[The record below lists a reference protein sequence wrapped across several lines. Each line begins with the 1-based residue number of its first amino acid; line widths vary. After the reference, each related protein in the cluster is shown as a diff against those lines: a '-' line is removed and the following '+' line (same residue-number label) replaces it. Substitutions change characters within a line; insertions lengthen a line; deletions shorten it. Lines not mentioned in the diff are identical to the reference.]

1 MIDINQDCKTGSK
14 LIKGVI
20 HLLVQSH
27 TYLLEFTSVKYVIC
41 QINTGSKNFSI
52 LLNHSMECSQ
62 YFHRTAGRHCAISL
76 SCFGGGT
83 WLPRPLFLSLVSG
96 QHNSN
101 NSIAM
106 KLPVKV
112 FFLEI
117 AIAIMVLNHSVFI
130 WGDSPWF
137 ELGHYAAWVMDWF
150 PAGAGDFSVLFNVC
164 RVTVVLILDAHGKA
178 ADPCSWWLIVI

>member
-83 WLPRPLFLSLVSG
+83 
-96 QHNSN
+96 
-101 NSIAM
+101 
-106 KLPVKV
+106 
-112 FFLEI
+112 
-117 AIAIMVLNHSVFI
+117 
-130 WGDSPWF
+130 
-137 ELGHYAAWVMDWF
+137 
-150 PAGAGDFSVLFNVC
+150 
-164 RVTVVLILDAHGKA
+164 
-178 ADPCSWWLIVI
+178 